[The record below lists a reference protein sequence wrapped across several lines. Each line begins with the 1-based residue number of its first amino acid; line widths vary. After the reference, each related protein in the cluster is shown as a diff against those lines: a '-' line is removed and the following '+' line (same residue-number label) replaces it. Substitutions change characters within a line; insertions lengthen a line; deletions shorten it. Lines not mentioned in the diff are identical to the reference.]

1 MQKIIDWKYA
11 THILYRYL
19 SHASDLI
26 QARGMKRFFEYH
38 SLKNEC
44 EVICLMRRMA
54 NRRWKSAFPDIQVA
68 VKMLSD
74 YQVDKFRSIYPNTV
88 SNDVYTGTIK
98 NLIESCLK
106 HEEDTKKL
114 LNDEAKIA
122 KLEDFD
128 VIEDFAVCADET
140 SKELMRL
147 ITCYNKYSWNSAY
160 LEGLQKEMHDCYEEK
175 TEEKFKMYFS

>member
-11 THILYRYL
+11 THVLYRYL

-38 SLKNEC
+38 SLKE
-44 EVICLMRRMA
+44 EAEIICLMRRVA
-54 NRRWKSAFPDIQVA
+54 NRRWKSAFPDVNLA
-68 VKMLSD
+68 MKFLNE
-74 YQVDKFRSIYPNTV
+74 YQIDKFKTIYPNTV

-114 LNDEAKIA
+114 LNEEVK
-122 KLEDFD
+122 K
-128 VIEDFAVCADET
+128 VPIEDVELLEGFAICADET
-140 SKELMRL
+140 CKCLMRM
-147 ITCYNKYSWNSAY
+147 ITKYNKFSWQAAY
-160 LEGLQKEMHDCYEEK
+160 IECDQVEVHNHYEELTK
-175 TEEKFKMYFS
+175 KDFKMHFC